1 MAEGDF
7 KNDSTGCIGDSVE
20 FTTFKKRTG
29 KSLGNR
35 RKKRGLSGWEPYFQ
49 EPELTAEEK
58 LENETLY
65 SRNIPL
71 TVRMERFIQRY
82 RSRRKWSDPT
92 RIRLFTM
99 YLDLGGV
106 STGQKQFTGGTD
118 INNDAKAR
126 EVSAQTTTDY
136 IEYDILDEYDID
148 FKWVAGVFLS
158 SHILYNAGLTKEE
171 DLQIACQIV
180 RNFLLSVLHNNVAP
194 EFEDNIR
201 DACLLAEQAET
212 ELISNK
218 RLSTKLPG
226 RLQRALASI
235 HVDNYKGLW
244 DKSQSDR
251 TSDSSVNFIESNN
264 TKFMP
269 NDELFEPDGISRFST
284 QQARDYIQRTLGPR
298 YLTGKVVEQEYLTV
312 KLVSKTLLNF
322 SNQSLCKAVFIVWD
336 PPGSKYSQDTN
347 KERLEVI
354 LESDLLN
361 NTVDG
366 THLEGSFTFLDN
378 GLTILDTVLAVL
390 PTFYEEVKDE

>member
-1 MAEGDF
+1 M
-7 KNDSTGCIGDSVE
+7 
-20 FTTFKKRTG
+20 
-29 KSLGNR
+29 
-35 RKKRGLSGWEPYFQ
+35 
-49 EPELTAEEK
+49 
-58 LENETLY
+58 
-65 SRNIPL
+65 
-71 TVRMERFIQRY
+71 
-82 RSRRKWSDPT
+82 
-92 RIRLFTM
+92 
-99 YLDLGGV
+99 
-106 STGQKQFTGGTD
+106 
-118 INNDAKAR
+118 
-126 EVSAQTTTDY
+126 
-136 IEYDILDEYDID
+136 
-148 FKWVAGVFLS
+148 
-158 SHILYNAGLTKEE
+158 YNAGLTKEE

-284 QQARDYIQRTLGPR
+284 QQARDYIQSTLGPQ

-390 PTFYEEVKDE
+390 PTFYEEVGDE